1 MPVAGAAARG
11 ARPAVTDL
19 LARTAELVDVA
30 SVSYH
35 EAELAGRVERE
46 LRALGHLE
54 VVRIGDNVVARSALG
69 RPGRVVLAGHLDTVP
84 PTGNERARIDGDVLH
99 GLGSVDM
106 KGGLAVLLE
115 LARTLAEPILDVTYV
130 FYACEEVVR
139 SDSGLT
145 AVEAARPDL
154 LEADAAVLAEPTGGL
169 VEAGCQGSVRVL
181 VTVRGTRAHAA
192 RPWVGRNALHRLG
205 PLLQRVASF
214 EERRPV
220 LDGCEYRE
228 SLQAVRVKGGVAN
241 NVVPDEVR
249 LAIGHRFAPDRDI
262 EGARRWLE
270 EFLAPVLD
278 ASLGDTVELEDA
290 APAAPPGLG
299 HPLLSALVTASGA
312 APRAKLGWTDVAF
325 FAERGIPAANCGPGD
340 PLLAHTAAEHV
351 RRSELE
357 HAYATLAA
365 LLRSG

>member
-1 MPVAGAAARG
+1 M
-11 ARPAVTDL
+11 TDL

-35 EAELAGRVERE
+35 EAELAARVERA

-54 VVRIGDNVVARSALG
+54 VIRIGDNVVARTALG

-84 PTGNERARIDGDVLH
+84 PAGNERARIDGDVLH
-99 GLGSVDM
+99 GLGSADM

-115 LARTLAEPILDVTYV
+115 LAHALAEPVFDVTYV
-130 FYACEEVVR
+130 FYACEEVAR
-139 SDSGLT
+139 SDSGLN
-145 AVEAARPDL
+145 AVAAARPDL
-154 LEADAAVLAEPTGGL
+154 LEADAAVLAEPTAGW

-181 VTVRGTRAHAA
+181 LTVRGSRAHAA
-192 RPWVGRNALHRLG
+192 RPWAGRNAIHRLG
-205 PLLQRVASF
+205 PVLKRVASF

-228 SLQAVRVKGGVAN
+228 SLQAVRVEGGVAN
-241 NVVPDEVR
+241 NVVPDEAR

-262 EGARRWLE
+262 DGARRWLE

-278 ASLGDTVELEDA
+278 PSLGDTVEVEDA
-290 APAAPPGLG
+290 APAAAPALG
-299 HPLLSALVTASGA
+299 HPLLSALVAASGS
-312 APRAKLGWTDVAF
+312 APRAKLAWTDVAF
-325 FAERGIPAANCGPGD
+325 FAERGIPAANYGPGD
-340 PLLAHTAAEHV
+340 PLVAHTAAEHV

-357 HAYATLAA
+357 RAYATLAA
-365 LLRSG
+365 LLSGG